1 MEQNIARTT
10 PNASEYLCFD
20 IFIEKE
26 GSDETSEGDI

>member
-10 PNASEYLCFD
+10 PDTSEYLCFD

-26 GSDETSEGDI
+26 GSDATLEGDI